1 MEQLTF
7 KVEQFEGP
15 LDLLEHLI
23 KRNKLDICNISLI
36 AITDQYIEYLNA
48 MEEMDLELSSDFL
61 VVATDLLYIKS
72 KALLPKHEEEEDPEA
87 LANSLTEALKQRR
100 RMKLISEK
108 FKVMQFDGSYYFFK
122 DAEKIPKADD
132 TNSKKI
138 EHGSIDKL
146 YNAFLML
153 LEKTERRM
161 PPPKDNFEGIVGR
174 EPASV
179 KKKATGLVTK
189 LKAKKKFTFAEAFS
203 DSHYKNEI
211 VAVFLAILELMKL
224 NHIYVYDDDD
234 GNIMLSLGENYDEQI
249 EYNFE

>member
-7 KVEQFEGP
+7 KVDTFEGP

-48 MEEMDLELSSDFL
+48 MQEMDLDISSDFL

-72 KALLPKHEEEEDPEA
+72 KVLLPKHEEEGDPEA

-100 RMKLISEK
+100 RMKLISKK
-108 FKVMQFDGSYYFFK
+108 FKVMQYDGAYYFFK
-122 DAEKIPKADD
+122 GAEKLPKSDNPEPKRID
-132 TNSKKI
+132 
-138 EHGSIDKL
+138 HGSIDKL
-146 YNAFLML
+146 YNAFLL
-153 LEKTERRM
+153 LIEKTERRQ

-179 KKKATGLVTK
+179 KDMATGLVGKLRTK
-189 LKAKKKFTFAEAFS
+189 GKLSFNRAFEGVK
-203 DSHYKNEI
+203 HKNQV
-211 VAVFLAILELMKL
+211 VAIFLAILELMKL
-224 NHIYVYDDDD
+224 NHIEVYDDEH
-234 GNIMLSLGENYDEQI
+234 GNIMLSLGENAEEEI

>member
-1 MEQLTF
+1 MDQLTF

-36 AITDQYIEYLNA
+36 AITDQYIEYINA
-48 MEEMDLELSSDFL
+48 MEEMDLDVSSDFL

-108 FKVMQFDGSYYFFK
+108 FKVMQFDGAFYFFK
-122 DAEKIPKADD
+122 DAEKIPKAENSD
-132 TNSKKI
+132 SKKI

-179 KKKATGLVTK
+179 KQKATGLVK
-189 LKAKKKFTFAEAFS
+189 RLRSKAKLSFAQAFE
-203 DSHYKNEI
+203 DARHKNEV
-211 VAVFLAILELMKL
+211 VAIFLAILELMKL
-224 NHIYVYDDDD
+224 NHIYVYDDEE
-234 GNIMLSLGENYDEQI
+234 GNIMLSQGEKFDEEI

>member
-7 KVEQFEGP
+7 KTEQFEGP

-36 AITDQYIEYLNA
+36 AITDQYIEYIST
-48 MEEMDLELSSDFL
+48 MQEMDLDVSSDFL

-108 FKVMQFDGSYYFFK
+108 FKVMQYDGSYYFFK
-122 DAEKIPKADD
+122 DAEKIPKAENPDNKRID
-132 TNSKKI
+132 
-138 EHGSIDKL
+138 HGSIDKL
-146 YNAFLML
+146 YNAFLTI

-179 KKKATGLVTK
+179 KKKATGLVTRLRK
-189 LKAKKKFTFAEAFS
+189 SQKITFSQAFEEA
-203 DSHYKNEI
+203 HHKNEI
-211 VAVFLAILELMKL
+211 VAIFLAILELMKL
-224 NHIYVYDDDD
+224 NHIYVYDDDE
-234 GNIMLSLGENYDEQI
+234 GNLMLSLGEKSDEEL

>member
-7 KVEQFEGP
+7 KIEKFEGP

-23 KRNKLDICNISLI
+23 KRNKLDITEISLI

-48 MEEMDLELSSDFL
+48 MEEMDLDISSDFL

-72 KALLPKHEEEEDPEA
+72 KALLPRHEEEEDPEA

-108 FKVMQFDGSYYFFK
+108 FKVMQYDGSYYFFK
-122 DAEKIPKADD
+122 DAEEIPKSETPD
-132 TNSKKI
+132 KKRI
-138 EHGSIDKL
+138 EHGNIDKL

-153 LEKTERRM
+153 IEKQERRM

-179 KKKATGLVTK
+179 KKKATGLVTR
-189 LKAKKKFTFAEAFS
+189 LKKKSKISFGQAFEDAEGR
-203 DSHYKNEI
+203 NEI
-211 VAVFLAILELMKL
+211 VAIFLAILELMKL
-224 NHIYVYDDDD
+224 NHILVYDDED
-234 GNIMLSLGENYDEQI
+234 GNIMLSLGDVTDEEM